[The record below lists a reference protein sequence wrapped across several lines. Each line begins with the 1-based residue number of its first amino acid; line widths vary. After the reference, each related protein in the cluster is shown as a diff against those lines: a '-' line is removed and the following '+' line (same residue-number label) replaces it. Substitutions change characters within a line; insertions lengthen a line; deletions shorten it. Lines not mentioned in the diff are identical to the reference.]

1 MNVEQLIARLQ
12 AYPSDMPV
20 KVVTTTVDDVVGVA
34 QDGEHFVK
42 IVVDGGSNVL
52 VLPINEA

>member
-1 MNVEQLIARLQ
+1 MNVEQLIAKLQ

-20 KVVTTTVDDVVGVA
+20 KVVTTTVDDVVGVT
-34 QDGEHFVK
+34 QDGEEFVK

-52 VLPINEA
+52 VLPTC